1 MTALDKKILFA
12 IITLMLLAGAWVTYR
27 HFAVRPGGVAIVSVD
42 NRDVEQVPLRE
53 GEALRRF
60 TVRGTRGDLLVEV
73 DGEYIRV
80 VEAECP
86 DKVCIGM
93 GRKSRPGEVIVCMP
107 NRVIIRVEDVGR
119 D

>member
-1 MTALDKKILFA
+1 MTALDKKVLFGIVA
-12 IITLMLLAGAWVTYR
+12 VMVLAGVGVAYR
-27 HFAVRPGGVAIVSVD
+27 HFTVRPGGVAIISVD
-42 NRDVEQVPLRE
+42 NREVERVPLGE

-60 TVRGTRGDLLVEV
+60 TVRGTRGNLLVEV
-73 DGEYIRV
+73 DGKYIRV

-107 NRVIIRVEDVGR
+107 NRVIISVEEETR